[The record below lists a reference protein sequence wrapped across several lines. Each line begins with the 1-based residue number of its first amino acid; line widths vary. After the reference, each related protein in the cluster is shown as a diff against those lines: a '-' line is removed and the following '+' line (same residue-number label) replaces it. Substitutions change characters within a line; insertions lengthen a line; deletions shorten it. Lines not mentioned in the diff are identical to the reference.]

1 MDPRLNISQDETM
14 ATIFFI
20 YGLFI
25 GSFLNVCIF
34 RIPAGISLIK
44 PPSSCGSCGHR
55 LNYIDMLP
63 VVNYI
68 INKGKCRYCKSS
80 YSMQY
85 PLIELLNGILYLFIS
100 LKFGFSI
107 NSIIYCIIVSLLIVV
122 SMIDLKHKII
132 PDGLII
138 TGIIIGI
145 ILLLQDKTV
154 LFNRLIGLG
163 IGLGLFLTIAVL
175 TNAMGGGDIKLMAV
189 LGLIFGIKGILFIAL
204 FSFVIGA
211 IISVALLTLKIKSRK
226 DEIPFGP
233 FISLSALIYIFYGTE
248 IVALYFRAMGL
259 L

>member
-1 MDPRLNISQDETM
+1 M
-14 ATIFFI
+14 AIIFFI
-20 YGLFI
+20 YGIFI

-34 RIPAGISLIK
+34 RIPAGISLVK

-63 VVNYI
+63 VINYI
-68 INKGKCRYCKSS
+68 INRGECRYCKSP

-85 PLIELLNGILYLFIS
+85 PLIELLNGILYLLIA
-100 LKFGFSI
+100 LKYGFNL
-107 NSIIYCIIVSLLIVV
+107 NSILYCIIVSLLIVV

-138 TGIIIGI
+138 TGAIIGI
-145 ILLLQDKTV
+145 IFILLDRTII
-154 LFNRLIGLG
+154 FDRLIGLG
-163 IGLGLFLTIAVL
+163 IGLGLFLAIAVL
-175 TNAMGGGDIKLMAV
+175 TNAMGGGDIKLMSV
-189 LGLIFGIKGILFIAL
+189 LGLIFGIKGMLFIIL

-211 IISVALLTLKIKSRK
+211 LISVALLTLKIKSRK

-248 IVALYFRAMGL
+248 IINWYLNIIG
-259 L
+259 

>member
-1 MDPRLNISQDETM
+1 M
-14 ATIFFI
+14 AIIFLI

-25 GSFLNVCIF
+25 GSFLNVCIY
-34 RIPAGISLIK
+34 RIPAGISLVK

-63 VVNYI
+63 VINYI
-68 INKGKCRYCKSS
+68 INKGKCKYCKSS

-85 PLIELLNGILYLFIS
+85 PLIELLNGILYLLVA
-100 LKFGFSI
+100 LKYGFSL
-107 NSIIYCIIVSLLIVV
+107 NSILYCIIVSMLIVI

-138 TGIIIGI
+138 TGVIIGI
-145 ILLLQDKTV
+145 IYILLDKTII
-154 LFNRLIGLG
+154 FNRLIGLG
-163 IGLGLFLTIAVL
+163 MGLGLFLAIAVL

-189 LGLIFGIKGILFIAL
+189 LGLIFGIKGVLFITL

-211 IISVALLTLKIKSRK
+211 VISVALLTLKMKSRK

-248 IVALYFRAMGL
+248 IINWYFKTIGL
-259 L
+259 I

>member
-1 MDPRLNISQDETM
+1 MTI
-14 ATIFFI
+14 IFFI

-34 RIPAGISLIK
+34 RIPAGISLVK

-63 VVNYI
+63 VINYI
-68 INKGKCRYCKSS
+68 INRGKCKYCKSP

-85 PLIELLNGILYLFIS
+85 PLIELLNGILYLLIA
-100 LKFGFSI
+100 LKYGFNL
-107 NSIIYCIIVSLLIVV
+107 NSILYCIIVSLLIVV

-138 TGIIIGI
+138 TGAIIGI
-145 ILLLQDKTV
+145 IFILLDRTII
-154 LFNRLIGLG
+154 FDRLIGLG
-163 IGLGLFLTIAVL
+163 IGLGLFLAIAVL
-175 TNAMGGGDIKLMAV
+175 TNAMGGGDIKLMSV
-189 LGLIFGIKGILFIAL
+189 LGLIFGIKGMLFIIL

-211 IISVALLTLKIKSRK
+211 IISVELLTLKIKSRK

-248 IVALYFRAMGL
+248 IINWYLNIIG
-259 L
+259 